1 MTKPQGSGNR
11 RSPAGVG
18 KPRGEE
24 FPPRTSPKAIAW
36 GARAPCA
43 GLERVC
49 ARKRQIKAIC

>member
-43 GLERVC
+43 GLSVC
-49 ARKRQIKAIC
+49 APASAK